1 MVASV
6 RQRTESFPGE
16 AAVALSSLSSSL
28 TSSVARSPL
37 GTTLRWGAT
46 HGLMRAAIWR
56 RVREGNPDA
65 RLLLDPQMQAD
76 PFPHYERLRAA
87 HPFAAGAFAR
97 LTVHHDVATTVLRS
111 DDFGVTHPTQ
121 VVPAPAR
128 AALALAGPTRHPGPI
143 DPPSMLAVDAP
154 DHARYRKLVNRAFT
168 ARRVAALRERTT
180 EIAQDLLDAMD
191 RDVRAGEPVDL
202 VARYASLLPVTV
214 ISEMLG
220 VPTSMREQFLAW
232 GDGAATS
239 LDMGLSR
246 RAHASMERNLAA
258 LHDWMR
264 EHLRRLR
271 REPGDDLLS
280 SLVGEV
286 DEHGAGLTE
295 QELVSTA
302 LLVLAAGFETTVN
315 LIGNGTSQ
323 LFAHPD
329 QRERLAVEPGLWPNA
344 VDEMLRFDP
353 PVERTARRAKVDTE
367 VAGETLAAGE
377 LVVTVL
383 AGANRDPRV
392 FADPATFDVGRT
404 NAKEHLSFSSG
415 PHFCL
420 GAQLARMEGEVALRA
435 LFERHPHLAPA
446 GPAVRRRTRILRGY
460 AELPVRLEP
469 AVTAVA

>member
-1 MVASV
+1 M
-6 RQRTESFPGE
+6 
-16 AAVALSSLSSSL
+16 ALSSLP
-28 TSSVARSPL
+28 SSVAASVGRSVASSVASSSF

-46 HGLMRAAIWR
+46 HGLMRAAIR
-56 RVREGNPDA
+56 RQVRAGNPDA
-65 RLLLDPQMQAD
+65 RLLLDPVMQAD
-76 PFPHYERLRAA
+76 PFPHYETLRSSY
-87 HPFAAGAFAR
+87 PFAPGAFAR
-97 LTVHHDVATTVLRS
+97 LTVHHDVSTAVLRS

-128 AALALAGPTRHPGPI
+128 AALALAGPPRNPGPI
-143 DPPSMLAVDAP
+143 EPPSMLAVDAP
-154 DHARYRKLVNRAFT
+154 DHPRYRKLVSRAFT

-180 EIAQDLLDAMD
+180 EVAQELLDDMD
-191 RDVRAGEPVDL
+191 RAARDGDGHTVDL
-202 VARYASLLPVTV
+202 VAHYASLLPVTV

-220 VPTSMREQFLAW
+220 VPTSMREQFLSW

-239 LDMGLSR
+239 LDMGLTR
-246 RAHASMERNLAA
+246 RAHASMEANLAA
-258 LHDWMR
+258 LNDWMR

-286 DEHGAGLTE
+286 DDDGAGLSE

-315 LIGNGTSQ
+315 LIGNGTAQ
-323 LFAHPD
+323 LFAHPE
-329 QRERLAVEPGLWPNA
+329 QRERLVAEPDLWPNA
-344 VDEMLRFDP
+344 VDEILRFDP
-353 PVERTARRAKVDTE
+353 PVERTARRAKRDTE
-367 VAGETLAAGE
+367 VAGTAVAEGD

-383 AGANRDPRV
+383 AGANRDPHV
-392 FADPATFDVGRT
+392 FADPGTFDVARA
-404 NAKEHLSFSSG
+404 NAKEHLAFSSG

-446 GPAVRRRTRILRGY
+446 GPARRRPTRILRGY

-469 AVTAVA
+469 AVARVT

>member
-1 MVASV
+1 
-6 RQRTESFPGE
+6 
-16 AAVALSSLSSSL
+16 VALSLPP
-28 TSSVARSPL
+28 SVARSPL

-46 HGLMRAAIWR
+46 HGLMRAAIR
-56 RVREGNPDA
+56 RQVRAGNPDA
-65 RLLLDPQMQAD
+65 RLLLDPVLQAD
-76 PFPHYERLRAA
+76 PFPHYEQLRGR
-87 HPFAAGAFAR
+87 HPFAMGAFAR
-97 LTVHHDVATTVLRS
+97 LTVHHDIATAVLRS

-154 DHARYRKLVNRAFT
+154 DHPRYRKLVTRAFT

-180 EIAQDLLDAMD
+180 EIARELLDDME
-191 RDVRAGEPVDL
+191 RDVRAGETVDL

-239 LDMGLSR
+239 LDMGLTR
-246 RAHASMERNLAA
+246 QAHASMERNLAA

-264 EHLRRLR
+264 DHLRRLR

-280 SLVGEV
+280 GLVGEV
-286 DEHGAGLTE
+286 DEEGAGLTE

-323 LFAHPD
+323 LFAHPE
-329 QRERLAVEPGLWPNA
+329 QRERLAAEPDLWPNA
-344 VDEMLRFDP
+344 VDEVLRFDP

-367 VAGETLAAGE
+367 VAGEAIPAGD

-383 AGANRDPRV
+383 AGANRDPHV
-392 FADPATFDVGRT
+392 FADPTAFDVGRA
-404 NAKEHLSFSSG
+404 NAKEHLAFSSG

-435 LFERHPHLAPA
+435 LFERHPDLAPA
-446 GPAVRRRTRILRGY
+446 GAPRRRPTRILRGY
-460 AELPVRLEP
+460 AELPVRLTP
-469 AVTAVA
+469 AVAAVR